1 MISDKGILIKNIYY
15 MLSYAFH
22 VLRQSNYEE
31 IEVEDFENIH
41 DMFAC
46 ILGKGVARQLKQ
58 GLYRE
63 YITKT
68 EDLSVLHGKV
78 MIQGT
83 IKNRIQRNM
92 KLNCEYDE
100 LSENNIFNQILKT
113 TILILLHQPN
123 VKDKNKE
130 VLKREILFF
139 DTVDYIE
146 PSEIRWDKLRFQ
158 KNNQEY
164 RMLLNVCN
172 LVIDGLI
179 LSDESGTTRMA
190 SFLDEQKMCRLYEK
204 FILEYYRYHHPELK
218 ANPDQIDWD
227 TDQECLDLL
236 PAMQTDITLKK
247 DGKTLIIDAK
257 YYGTILQEN
266 FDLQTIR
273 SANLYQIY
281 TYVKNLDK
289 NHTNN
294 VAGMLLY
301 AKTQASIQP
310 DNEYV
315 IGGNRIIVKTLDLN
329 VPFAGIAEQLE
340 KIAENIDRSNNSYDT

>member
-1 MISDKGILIKNIYY
+1 

-31 IEVEDFENIH
+31 IGVEDFENIH

-113 TILILLHQPN
+113 TILILLHHPN
-123 VKDKNKE
+123 IKDKNKE

-164 RMLLNVCN
+164 RMLNQGSVTVTNMSTFSDSRTESCCECKYDVLSNAFCIL
-172 LVIDGLI
+172 LVFGI
-179 LSDESGTTRMA
+179 L
-190 SFLDEQKMCRLYEK
+190 Y
-204 FILEYYRYHHPELK
+204 
-218 ANPDQIDWD
+218 
-227 TDQECLDLL
+227 LL
-236 PAMQTDITLKK
+236 
-247 DGKTLIIDAK
+247 
-257 YYGTILQEN
+257 
-266 FDLQTIR
+266 FFR
-273 SANLYQIY
+273 
-281 TYVKNLDK
+281 
-289 NHTNN
+289 
-294 VAGMLLY
+294 
-301 AKTQASIQP
+301 
-310 DNEYV
+310 
-315 IGGNRIIVKTLDLN
+315 
-329 VPFAGIAEQLE
+329 
-340 KIAENIDRSNNSYDT
+340 